1 MLGYAGVEAVGEPGA
16 KYNGHK
22 RLPCIPA
29 AYFRGLFCIFIPL
42 CLAMQKLTCVL
53 LVDDDPI
60 TNFLNQD
67 LLESLDLAD
76 TLLLASNGQAA
87 LELLQAHCQAAR
99 PDCPA
104 LILLDVQMPVLD
116 GFGFLEAYARLA
128 LPHPPGAI
136 LIVMHSSSQ
145 HPADIARARALGAA
159 DFLAKP
165 LTAEELTRVLDTHF
179 ARHRPPA

>member
-1 MLGYAGVEAVGEPGA
+1 
-16 KYNGHK
+16 
-22 RLPCIPA
+22 
-29 AYFRGLFCIFIPL
+29 
-42 CLAMQKLTCVL
+42 MQKLTCVL

-67 LLESLDLAD
+67 LLESLDIAD

-87 LELLQAHCQAAR
+87 LELLQAHCLAAT
-99 PDCPA
+99 PTCPV
-104 LILLDVQMPVLD
+104 LVLLDVQMPVLD

-136 LIVMHSSSQ
+136 VIVMLSSSQ
-145 HPADIARARALGAA
+145 HPDDIARAKALHAA
-159 DFLAKP
+159 DFLPKP
-165 LTAEELTRVLDTHF
+165 LTAEQLDQVLATHF

>member
-1 MLGYAGVEAVGEPGA
+1 V
-16 KYNGHK
+16 
-22 RLPCIPA
+22 
-29 AYFRGLFCIFIPL
+29 
-42 CLAMQKLTCVL
+42 QKLTCIL

-67 LLESLDLAD
+67 LLESLAVTDHILVAE
-76 TLLLASNGQAA
+76 NGQAA

-104 LILLDVQMPVLD
+104 LVLLDVQMPVLD

-136 LIVMHSSSQ
+136 LLVMLSSSQ
-145 HPADIARARALGAA
+145 HPHDLARAQALGAA
-159 DFLAKP
+159 DFLSKP
-165 LTAEELTRVLDTHF
+165 LTAGQLDRVLRAHF
-179 ARHRPPA
+179 ARHLPPA